1 MSITSDS
8 RFLRSL
14 AIAGVAALAAAGCDD
29 TDAPTRAFDGS
40 AALAYA
46 GQQVAFGPRVPGTEG
61 HARMAAWL
69 DSLLRTRA
77 DSVVSQR
84 WTHVTRGGDTLQ
96 LVNLFASF
104 NPTAPTRILFL
115 AHWDTRPR
123 SDGPAAAPA
132 DSSKPVLGANDGASG
147 VAVLL
152 GIADALDSVPPSIG
166 VDLLFVDGED
176 YGDFFAEGRPDV
188 LIGSRYYAA
197 HQLAPA
203 PLYAVLFDMVGD
215 RDLRISREGN
225 SVIGAPEVVD
235 LVWKVAAEAGHSTV
249 FVPFE
254 GTTATDDHIE
264 LQRVG
269 IRAIDLIDFS
279 YGPGN
284 GWWHS
289 PEDTMDKISAES
301 LGIVG
306 EVALRL
312 VQEAEK

>member
-1 MSITSDS
+1 MRRI
-8 RFLRSL
+8 LL
-14 AIAGVAALAAAGCDD
+14 LVLAAITAACRDAP
-29 TDAPTRAFDGS
+29 APTRTFDAEAAF
-40 AALAYA
+40 AAAER
-46 GQQVAFGPRVPGTEG
+46 QVAFGPRIPGTEG
-61 HARMAAWL
+61 HAAMAGWL
-69 DSLLRTRA
+69 DSVLRARA
-77 DSVVSQR
+77 DSVVLQR
-84 WTHVTRGGDTLQ
+84 WTHVTQRGDTLP

-104 NPTAPTRILFL
+104 NPSATERLLFL

-123 SDGPAAAPA
+123 SDGPAAAPT
-132 DSSKPVLGANDGASG
+132 DSATPVPGANDGASG

-152 GIADALDSVPPSIG
+152 GVANALQAIPPTIG

-176 YGDFFAEGRPDV
+176 YGDFFTEGRPDV

-197 HQLAPA
+197 NQLAPA

-235 LVWKVAAEAGHSTV
+235 LVWKVAAEAGHASV
-249 FVPFE
+249 FVPYE

-264 LQRVG
+264 LQQVG
-269 IRAIDLIDFS
+269 IRAIDVIDFS

-284 GWWHS
+284 AWWHS

-312 VQEAEK
+312 VQAAEGQR

>member
-1 MSITSDS
+1 MRRI
-8 RFLRSL
+8 LL
-14 AIAGVAALAAAGCDD
+14 LVLAAITAACRD
-29 TDAPTRAFDGS
+29 TPAPTRAFDAE
-40 AALAYA
+40 AAFAA
-46 GQQVAFGPRVPGTEG
+46 AERQVAFGPRIPGTEG
-61 HARMAAWL
+61 HAAMAGWL
-69 DSLLRTRA
+69 DSVLRARA
-77 DSVVSQR
+77 DSVVLQR
-84 WTHVTRGGDTLQ
+84 WTHVTQRGDTLQ

-104 NPTAPTRILFL
+104 NPSATERLLFL

-123 SDGPAAAPA
+123 SDGPAAAPT
-132 DSSKPVLGANDGASG
+132 DSATPVPGANDGASG

-152 GIADALDSVPPSIG
+152 GVANALQTTPPTIG

-176 YGDFFAEGRPDV
+176 YGDFFTEGRPDV

-197 HQLAPA
+197 NQLAPA

-235 LVWKVAAEAGHSTV
+235 LVWKVAAEAGHASV
-249 FVPFE
+249 FVPYE
-254 GTTATDDHIE
+254 GTTVTDDHIE
-264 LQRVG
+264 LQQVG
-269 IRAIDLIDFS
+269 IRAIDVIDFS

-284 GWWHS
+284 AWWHS

-306 EVALRL
+306 DVALRL
-312 VQEAEK
+312 VQAAEGQR